1 MEPPLNEIMAVGVDL
16 AKNLPQVLGVD
27 TEGIVSVRRQLNT
40 PHPAHH
46 VYPPILLKGLAPDN
60 S

>member
-1 MEPPLNEIMAVGVDL
+1 MNEIMAVGVDL

-46 VYPPILLKGLAPDN
+46 VYPPYLLKGLAPDN